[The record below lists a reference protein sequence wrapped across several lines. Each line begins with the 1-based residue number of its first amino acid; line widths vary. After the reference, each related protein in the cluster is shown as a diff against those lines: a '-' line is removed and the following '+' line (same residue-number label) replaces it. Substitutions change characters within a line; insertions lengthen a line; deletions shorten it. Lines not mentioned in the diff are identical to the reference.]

1 LPARDLALLTE
12 AALAAG
18 EIARRH
24 FGRNPD
30 VREKSD
36 GQGPVSEADLEVD
49 RMLFRTLGAARPDYG
64 WLSEETEDSDVRLGR
79 DRVFIVDPIDGTRAF
94 VAGNRTFAHSLAIAE
109 RGRVIAAV
117 VHLPLRDLT
126 YSAALGGGARLN
138 GQPMKASRRSAVP
151 QARVLAARPQL
162 EPGLWPKGVPPV
174 DLGMGYRGGRSDLPR
189 GWCRHHRPHRTGPG
203 LQQSD
208 AEMPRGSGGQPGCPC
223 RPAGASRAV
232 TGLFMAGQV
241 SYTRAKPKEAI
252 VPAQKYRSVGNC
264 RFRLAG

>member
-1 LPARDLALLTE
+1 MPARDLALLTE

-174 DLGMGYRGGRSDLPR
+174 EPHYRPSLAYRLCLIAQGRFDGMVTLRDAWEWDIAAGDLI
-189 GWCRHHRPHRTGPG
+189 CREAGAVITDRTGQALVFNNPMPKCPG
-203 LQQSD
+203 VL
-208 AEMPRGSGGQPGCPC
+208 A
-223 RPAGASRAV
+223 ASRGVHA
-232 TGLFMAGQV
+232 GL
-241 SYTRAKPKEAI
+241 
-252 VPAQKYRSVGNC
+252 
-264 RFRLAG
+264 LAHLGR